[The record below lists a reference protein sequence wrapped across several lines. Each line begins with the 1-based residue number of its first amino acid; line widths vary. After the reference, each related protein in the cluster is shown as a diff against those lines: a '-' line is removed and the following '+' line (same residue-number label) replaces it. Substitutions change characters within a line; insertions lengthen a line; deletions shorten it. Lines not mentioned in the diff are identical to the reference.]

1 MTEAVVKMKS
11 RYAALCK
18 KRDEVNKT
26 IQPLKDEIAK
36 LNDEIIKKQ
45 DQVAEKV
52 RSMNQIRGGQNW
64 IDLKKEIGL
73 LAKAL
78 SGV

>member
-1 MTEAVVKMKS
+1 MTEAVVRMKS

-18 KRDEVNKT
+18 KRDEVNSAT
-26 IQPLKDEIAK
+26 QPLKDTIAK
-36 LNDEIIKKQ
+36 LNAEIIERQ
-45 DQVAEKV
+45 DKVAEKV
-52 RSMNQIRGGQNW
+52 RELNQIRGGQTW
-64 IDLKKEIGL
+64 LDLKKEIGL